1 MHNED
6 IERPISGDDARGD
19 DGHDDV
25 HDAVIAADDTGLI
38 SQQEILTE
46 SELGEG
52 LPDDAE
58 AGGP

>member
-6 IERPISGDDARGD
+6 IERPVAGDDDA
-19 DGHDDV
+19 
-25 HDAVIAADDTGLI
+25 HDAVVAADDTGMI
-38 SQQEILTE
+38 SQQEILTQ